1 MEYSIR
7 LSTKKYRLV
16 RNMTETTQSKTRGRP
31 KTLDRQ
37 RTIELAMESY
47 WREGLEACSV
57 NEICRH
63 TQISKP
69 GLYREFGGEDGL
81 MEAVLSHYQ
90 ELVVVPLLAML
101 SAERPS
107 AEVLRELID
116 WITEDHDTPSG
127 CLFVKMRSAPTRLG
141 SATTKR
147 IETVRGEMR
156 AAYKA
161 WYQRGLERHEVKAGI
176 DPDLAAYYIETQ
188 LVTVLNLMAAGEP
201 PEQVRAQALLAFER
215 VLVG

>member
-1 MEYSIR
+1 
-7 LSTKKYRLV
+7 
-16 RNMTETTQSKTRGRP
+16 MTETTQTKTRGRP

-37 RTIELAMESY
+37 RTIELAMTRY
-47 WREGLEACSV
+47 WRDGLEACSL
-57 NEICRH
+57 NEICSY

-81 MEAVLSHYQ
+81 MESVLGHYK
-90 ELVVVPLLAML
+90 ELVIVPLLAKL
-101 SAERPS
+101 SKERPY
-107 AEVLRELID
+107 AEVLCEIID

-127 CLFVKMRSAPTRLG
+127 CLFVKMRSVPRRLG

-147 IETVRGEMR
+147 IETIRCEMQ

-176 DPDLAAYYIETQ
+176 DPDLAAYYIDTQ
-188 LVTVLNLMAAGEP
+188 LVTVMNLMATGEP
-201 PEQVRAQALLAFER
+201 PEQVRAQALLAFEG
-215 VLVG
+215 VLVR

>member
-1 MEYSIR
+1 MVE
-7 LSTKKYRLV
+7 K
-16 RNMTETTQSKTRGRP
+16 TQSKTRGRP

-37 RTIELAMESY
+37 RTIELAMERY

-57 NEICRH
+57 NKICRN

-81 MEAVLSHYQ
+81 MEAVLSHYR
-90 ELVVVPLLAML
+90 ELVVVPLLSML
-101 SAERPS
+101 NSERPF

-116 WITEDHDTPSG
+116 WMTEEHDTPSG

-141 SATTKR
+141 SATSKR
-147 IETVRGEMR
+147 VEMLRGEMR

-161 WYQRGLERHEVKAGI
+161 WYQRGMEHHEVKEGI
-176 DPDLAAYYIETQ
+176 DPDLAAYFIETQ
-188 LVTVLNLMAAGEP
+188 FVTVLNLMAAGEL
-201 PEQVRAQALLAFER
+201 PEQVRAQGILAFAGLLAR
-215 VLVG
+215 